1 VDGSRLVVRVHNPRR
16 WRIAIALSVALVLL
30 LGFGVFELGRRA
42 GGYFSL
48 EAGRER
54 SAMEAELARLSAEN
68 QSLKEEVARLQ
79 TTLDVDVEAQRRLRE
94 SLQATE
100 AEVAELN
107 EDLAFY
113 RRIMSP
119 PDGKG
124 GLRVQA
130 FEVAREGEGDRY
142 RLKLVLVQARQQ
154 ERKAQGQVS
163 VQLEGSRAG
172 EVETLELAD
181 LAAEPPSFDFLYFQ
195 DIVLEVTLPEDFA
208 AETAQ
213 VVLTPRGK
221 GATPVTASFPW
232 SPEG

>member
-1 VDGSRLVVRVHNPRR
+1 MDGPRLIVRVHNPRR
-16 WRIAIALSVALVLL
+16 WRIFVAVSVVLVIL

-48 EAGRER
+48 EAGRQR
-54 SAMEAELARLSAEN
+54 SAMEAELARLGGEN
-68 QSLKEEVARLQ
+68 RSLKEEVARLQ

-94 SLQATE
+94 ALQATE

-124 GLRVQA
+124 GLRVQT
-130 FEVAREGEGDRY
+130 FDVERDGQSDRY

-154 ERKAQGQVS
+154 DRKAQGQVTL
-163 VQLEGSRAG
+163 QLEGSRAG
-172 EVETLELAD
+172 EDATLGLAD
-181 LAAEPPSFDFLYFQ
+181 LAAEPPGFDFLYFQ
-195 DIVLEVTLPEDFA
+195 DIVLEVTLPDDFA

-221 GATPVTASFPW
+221 GAAPVTASFPW
-232 SPEG
+232 APEG